1 MKLYNVKIQIRIL
14 FRKFKYIKI
23 IVERFYNGFNKQCFP
38 VNVNF
43 GSQCQTWQ
51 QIDHQG
57 SKSFKSR
64 NQIIVSSKS
73 AKLTWVV

>member
-1 MKLYNVKIQIRIL
+1 MKLYNVKIQFRIL

-43 GSQCQTWQ
+43 GSKCQTWQ
-51 QIDHQG
+51 QIDY
-57 SKSFKSR
+57 
-64 NQIIVSSKS
+64 
-73 AKLTWVV
+73 